1 MVLISYNNN
10 KACTNNSSNDINI
23 WMYKP
28 SLFINAVN
36 EHLLTACLWEMH
48 PYKERKKVV
57 NKKKNKKRK
66 FKAFTILTTK
76 SATAEPWEKEG

>member
-1 MVLISYNNN
+1 MVLISYNN
-10 KACTNNSSNDINI
+10 KACTNNSSNDINYI

-57 NKKKNKKRK
+57 NKKKKEKKK
-66 FKAFTILTTK
+66 VQGIYHTNY
-76 SATAEPWEKEG
+76 